1 MRYTYSGMLQI
12 HKELEEAAG
21 VAGATPIGT
30 LRRIIAPLLS
40 PAILA
45 GWLFIFLIGAK
56 ELAVAI
62 LLAGPRS
69 QTIAV
74 AMFDL
79 WVNSQGGELAALG
92 LIWAALMTL
101 VAAAFYFTARR
112 QAHMEA

>member
-1 MRYTYSGMLQI
+1 GVLQI

-21 VAGATPIGT
+21 ISGASTMT
-30 LRRIIAPLLS
+30 SLRRVIAPLLS

-45 GWLFIFLIGAK
+45 GWLFIFLVAAK

-69 QTIAV
+69 QTVSV

-79 WVNSQGGELAALG
+79 WVNGQGGELAALG
-92 LIWAALMTL
+92 LIWTGLMTV
-101 VAAAFYFTARR
+101 VAIVFYFTVRR
-112 QAHMEA
+112 QSDQMMRA